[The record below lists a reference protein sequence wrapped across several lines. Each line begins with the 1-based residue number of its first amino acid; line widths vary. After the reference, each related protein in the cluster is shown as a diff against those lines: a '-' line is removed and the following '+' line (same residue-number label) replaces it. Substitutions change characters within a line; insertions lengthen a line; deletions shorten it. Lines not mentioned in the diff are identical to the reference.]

1 VPFTSDDVRRLLEA
15 AIIDTITA
23 PPEHAPKIA
32 AALAPVLTPALQD
45 LTDEGPR
52 MTAAEAL
59 FVRDTV
65 ASELQTN
72 GGADIAERLIVAGY
86 IDVEPI
92 LAAPPSGAGVV
103 ARRGR
108 CDHRPA
114 ARPAGQSGYWSGA
127 GGVVTRAA
135 VRPGLTDDHLPCPEC
150 GIFRRTPETL
160 RVHRWL
166 AHDWKEL
173 PDVR

>member
-1 VPFTSDDVRRLLEA
+1 MPFTSDDVRRLLEA

-92 LAAPPSGAGVV
+92 LALHRRAPESS
-103 ARRGR
+103 
-108 CDHRPA
+108 PA
-114 ARPAGQSGYWSGA
+114 AVGA
-127 GGVVTRAA
+127 ITGPLPVPPTGLGTGPVRA
-135 VRPGLTDDHLPCPEC
+135 VS
-150 GIFRRTPETL
+150 
-160 RVHRWL
+160 
-166 AHDWKEL
+166 
-173 PDVR
+173 